1 MGADIRDGAARGCGR
16 RGVINMPYLH
26 AEETRKRIEFRTAR
40 YIQSVGQGTGPIMAT
55 ISLELLP
62 HPACLS
68 LRAPG
73 PLSLSP
79 TENDFPK
86 DIP

>member
-1 MGADIRDGAARGCGR
+1 
-16 RGVINMPYLH
+16 VINMPYLH

-68 LRAPG
+68 LRAPD
-73 PLSLSP
+73 PSVFHQL
-79 TENDFPK
+79 EMIFQK
-86 DIP
+86 IFHEFF